1 MDMKHQSWVGR
12 TINVTDSSDVSLIG
26 LKGLVL
32 DETRETI
39 IISHDEQT
47 KRLGKQAIRFTVG
60 DSKVINGSLVR
71 QRAEDRINRN
81 YKEDAE

>member
-47 KRLGKQAIRFTVG
+47 KRLGKQAIRFTVD

>member
-1 MDMKHQSWVGR
+1 MDMKHQSWLGR

-47 KRLGKQAIRFTVG
+47 KRLGKQAIRFTVD
-60 DSKVINGSLVR
+60 DSEVINGSLVR

>member
-1 MDMKHQSWVGR
+1 MDMKHQSWLGR

-47 KRLGKQAIRFTVG
+47 KRLGKQAIRFTVD

>member
-1 MDMKHQSWVGR
+1 MGMKHQSWLGR

-47 KRLGKQAIRFTVG
+47 KRLGKQAIRFTVD

>member
-1 MDMKHQSWVGR
+1 MDMKHHSWLGR
-12 TINVTDSSDVSLIG
+12 TLNVIDSSDVSLIG
-26 LKGLVL
+26 MNGLVL
-32 DETRETI
+32 EETRETI
-39 IISHDEQT
+39 VISHDEQT
-47 KRLGKQAIRFTVG
+47 KTLGKQAIRFTVD